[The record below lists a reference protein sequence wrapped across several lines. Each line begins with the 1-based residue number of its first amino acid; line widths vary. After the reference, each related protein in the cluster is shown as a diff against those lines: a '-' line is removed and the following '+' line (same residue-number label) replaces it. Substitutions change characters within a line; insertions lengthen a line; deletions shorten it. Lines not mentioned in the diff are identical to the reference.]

1 MFTSV
6 GLIIQSSPLPESDN
20 QEGLR
25 LTVPTP
31 PAIAEFGT
39 LSEGL
44 HAAMDAPQKHT
55 FPEYWW

>member
-6 GLIIQSSPLPESDN
+6 GLIIQSSPLPESDY

-31 PAIAEFGT
+31 PATAGFGT
-39 LSEGL
+39 LSKGL
-44 HAAMDAPQKHT
+44 HAAMDAPQKHA
-55 FPEYWW
+55 FPEY

>member
-6 GLIIQSSPLPESDN
+6 GLIIQSSPLPESDY

-31 PAIAEFGT
+31 PATAEFGT

-44 HAAMDAPQKHT
+44 HAVMDAP
-55 FPEYWW
+55 